1 MKPWLIP
8 IPPSPEKPTING
20 FSPLFLIYGFGA
32 TILLGALLLWL
43 PISDANSESTSFLTA
58 LFTATSAVCVTGLTV
73 VDTGTHWSGFGEA
86 IILLL
91 IQIGGFGFMT
101 SATLLLM
108 ALGRRIGLRERLLI
122 AESMGVDKIGGVV
135 RLVKRIAIFTLL
147 AEAVGAALLYI
158 SFADGN
164 SVGSALWHSTFHSIS
179 AFNNAGFDIFG
190 SFRSLQDYQGD
201 ALVLITT
208 AVLVF
213 LGGIGFIV
221 VADVV
226 KVRRL
231 VRLSLNSKIVLSVT
245 AGLLALGMLV
255 ILLTEYGNQG
265 TLGDFS
271 IPRKLLVSFFQSV
284 TPRTAGFTT
293 VDIGAFEDY
302 TLFFVIVLMFIGGA
316 SGSTAGG
323 IKVNTFGILLATGWS
338 SIRGRMHT
346 EAFGREFAVEQVYRA
361 LTVVLMSLGFV
372 IVVVLG
378 LTITE
383 DFQFLSLF
391 FEAVSA
397 FGTVGLS
404 TGITPDLTTAGEMII
419 MMTMFVGRLGPLAL
433 ALMLMQRQRKRKYRY
448 PQETVRIG

>member
-1 MKPWLIP
+1 
-8 IPPSPEKPTING
+8 
-20 FSPLFLIYGFGA
+20 
-32 TILLGALLLWL
+32 
-43 PISDANSESTSFLTA
+43 
-58 LFTATSAVCVTGLTV
+58 
-73 VDTGTHWSGFGEA
+73 
-86 IILLL
+86 
-91 IQIGGFGFMT
+91 
-101 SATLLLM
+101 
-108 ALGRRIGLRERLLI
+108 LI

-164 SVGSALWHSTFHSIS
+164 SVGSALWHSIFHSIS

-208 AVLVF
+208 AALVF

-284 TPRTAGFTT
+284 TNPENRR
-293 VDIGAFEDY
+293 
-302 TLFFVIVLMFIGGA
+302 LHHGG
-316 SGSTAGG
+316 
-323 IKVNTFGILLATGWS
+323 
-338 SIRGRMHT
+338 
-346 EAFGREFAVEQVYRA
+346 YRR
-361 LTVVLMSLGFV
+361 F
-372 IVVVLG
+372 
-378 LTITE
+378 
-383 DFQFLSLF
+383 
-391 FEAVSA
+391 
-397 FGTVGLS
+397 
-404 TGITPDLTTAGEMII
+404 
-419 MMTMFVGRLGPLAL
+419 
-433 ALMLMQRQRKRKYRY
+433 
-448 PQETVRIG
+448 